1 MTSDKHILSYNSVAT
16 NKTMKGEYEIFT
28 KTMIICALAKYY
40 SYLKDLKNFQPQKE
54 HSNSSFFCSVLESQL
69 FLVDKKVNY
78 WYVCFDFY
86 EYAVICYEA
95 PDVNGKL

>member
-40 SYLKDLKNFQPQKE
+40 SYLKDLKILNLKKSIQIVL
-54 HSNSSFFCSVLESQL
+54 SFVQCL
-69 FLVDKKVNY
+69 KVS
-78 WYVCFDFY
+78 CFWLTR
-86 EYAVICYEA
+86 
-95 PDVNGKL
+95 KLIIGMSALTFMNML